1 MSGHYSLLALLRSPP
16 TSERNIFICEMFR
29 LLLQL
34 VAHCVC
40 LLFAAGQEVNT
51 ESIVAGKEVDESRET
66 EPRQ

>member
-1 MSGHYSLLALLRSPP
+1 MF
-16 TSERNIFICEMFR
+16 FICEMFR